1 MLTSSGR
8 SRCPRSSWRARCS
21 TGNTISGII
30 ILYPVFDRW
39 SEEDGD
45 LELEAEFR
53 VDENGFY
60 IYWKSE
66 GRDGDVLDLS
76 QVCRLLILIKS
87 CDFKLGQ

>member
-1 MLTSSGR
+1 M
-8 SRCPRSSWRARCS
+8 
-21 TGNTISGII
+21 
-30 ILYPVFDRW
+30 FDRW

-76 QVCRLLILIKS
+76 QVCRLLILKS
-87 CDFKLGQ
+87 SDYQTRSTIFDPQKHPRRKSSNGQLTRNTVMNG